1 MMELIRPQSF
11 IPLHGTL
18 HHLFRHADLARE
30 QGISEVMVMENGD
43 VVRVSANAPLRKHG
57 RVTSGRVF
65 ACDKSVV
72 PSEVLEERRALAQ
85 RGAVTVTL
93 LTDRNGKLVADP
105 TIIALGVLSPRER
118 DVLVLA
124 KNAAR
129 KSYERLRDAGTFE
142 EAALIE
148 TVRLAVRAAIEQE
161 VATKTQVFVS
171 RVAVQS

>member
-1 MMELIRPQSF
+1 
-11 IPLHGTL
+11 
-18 HHLFRHADLARE
+18 
-30 QGISEVMVMENGD
+30 
-43 VVRVSANAPLRKHG
+43 
-57 RVTSGRVF
+57 VF

-93 LTDRNGKLVADP
+93 LTDRDGKLIAEP

-129 KSYERLRDAGTFE
+129 KSYERLREAGTFD

-148 TVRLAVRAAIEQE
+148 AVRLAVRGAIEQE

-171 RVAVQS
+171 RVAAQS